1 MIDIPFEYHV
11 CDIYISKITCGPEE
25 AFYFIEGHERTLFQ
39 TKKELSQALQK
50 RADQLFAKQSKK
62 NFDVTA
68 YLKADW
74 LEHWAK
80 EFDASDGCVQS
91 DSKKEEQ

>member
-11 CDIYISKITCGPEE
+11 CDVYISKITCGSEE
-25 AFYFIEGHERTLFQ
+25 AFYFIEGHERTLYQ
-39 TKKELSQALQK
+39 TRKELAQALQK
-50 RADQLFAKQSKK
+50 RADELFAKQSEKK
-62 NFDVTA
+62 FDVTA

-80 EFDASDGCVQS
+80 EFDASDCCVQPNS
-91 DSKKEEQ
+91 EAKQ